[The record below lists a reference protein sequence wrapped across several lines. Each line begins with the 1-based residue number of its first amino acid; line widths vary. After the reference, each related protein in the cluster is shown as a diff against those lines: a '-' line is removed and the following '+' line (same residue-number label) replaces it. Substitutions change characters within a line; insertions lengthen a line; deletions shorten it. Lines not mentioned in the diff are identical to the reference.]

1 MEPLLALEMVR
12 VTEAAAIAA
21 ARYMGR
27 GAKDDADRAATEAM
41 RRTMDEIDMAGT
53 IVIGEGE
60 RDEAPMLYIGEEVGR
75 KGAEAREGATA
86 IDIAVDPLEGT
97 NLVAHGQAN
106 AITVLAASERGGLL
120 HAPDTYLEKLCVGPV
135 VAGKVDITK
144 SATENCHRIAEALG
158 RRIADITIVILERPR
173 HDELIAEVRAAGA
186 RIKLISD
193 GDLSAAISTAV
204 SGTGVHAVMGIGG
217 APEGVITAAALR
229 CLGGEIQARFRFR
242 NDEERARAK
251 RMGND
256 DDEGRVYF
264 TADLASGDNLVF
276 AATGVTGGDLLDGVR
291 FFGGGARTHS
301 LVMAYREARVRF
313 VDTVQMFDRSRPPS
327 VRL

>member
-1 MEPLLALEMVR
+1 
-12 VTEAAAIAA
+12 
-21 ARYMGR
+21 
-27 GAKDDADRAATEAM
+27 
-41 RRTMDEIDMAGT
+41 
-53 IVIGEGE
+53 
-60 RDEAPMLYIGEEVGR
+60 
-75 KGAEAREGATA
+75 
-86 IDIAVDPLEGT
+86 
-97 NLVAHGQAN
+97 
-106 AITVLAASERGGLL
+106 
-120 HAPDTYLEKLCVGPV
+120 
-135 VAGKVDITK
+135 
-144 SATENCHRIAEALG
+144 
-158 RRIADITIVILERPR
+158 VILERDR
-173 HDELIAEVRAAGA
+173 HADLISEVRAAGA

-204 SGTGVHAVMGIGG
+204 SGTGVHAVMGTGG

-256 DDEGRVYF
+256 DDESRVYF
-264 TADLASGDNLVF
+264 TADLASGSNLVF

-301 LVMAYREARVRF
+301 LVMSFREAHVRF

>member
-1 MEPLLALEMVR
+1 MEQLLALEMVR

-21 ARYMGR
+21 ARVMGR
-27 GAKDDADRAATEAM
+27 GEKDNADRAAVEAM

-60 RDEAPMLYIGEEVGR
+60 RDEAPMLFIGEEVGR
-75 KGAEAREGATA
+75 KGVEAREAATA

-120 HAPDTYLEKLCVGPV
+120 HAPDTYLEKLCVGPGA
-135 VAGKVDITK
+135 AGKVDITK
-144 SATENCHRIAEALG
+144 SPTENCHRIAEALG
-158 RRIADITIVILERPR
+158 RRVADITIVILERPR
-173 HDELIAEVRAAGA
+173 HDDLIAEVRAAGA

-193 GDLSAAISTAV
+193 GDLSAAISTSV
-204 SGTGVHAVMGIGG
+204 SGTGVHGVMGIGG

-242 NDEERARAK
+242 NDEERARA
-251 RMGND
+251 RQMGND
-256 DDEGRVYF
+256 DDEARVYS
-264 TADLASGDNLVF
+264 TAGLASGDNLVF
-276 AATGVTGGDLLDGVR
+276 SATGVTSGDLLAGVR

-301 LVMAYREARVRF
+301 LVMSYREALVRF